1 MPSVKI
7 QGHRDMQ
14 HKRLMMVL
22 ITGLMMSLGFD
33 TKCSAA
39 DLFDSITG
47 QSTPYDMNLLGISFN
62 NSGDFMAQQ
71 FSTTGANTVIDRVSL
86 VLGIAPAATGNI
98 NMSIYSTNPSN
109 SEPLAQIVGS
119 SRTVNVATFPTVTL
133 NGSTF
138 QSSSPPI
145 DFSGLNINLATA
157 GNYYV
162 VLSNYTGSSTVYWGS
177 RTATTSPGAGLE
189 TQAIIVG
196 SFTGWTS
203 FGSDDPFLMKVST
216 AAVPGPSGVPEI
228 DPNSMGSVLA
238 LVTGALG
245 LFERRRLKAKTA

>member
-1 MPSVKI
+1 
-7 QGHRDMQ
+7 MQ

-22 ITGLMMSLGFD
+22 IAGLMMSLGFD
-33 TKCSAA
+33 AKCSAV

-47 QSTPYDMNLLGISFN
+47 QSTPYNMNLLGISFN

-86 VLGIAPAATGNI
+86 VLGRSPAATGNI
-98 NMSIYSTNPSN
+98 NMSIYSTNPSTF
-109 SEPLAQIVGS
+109 EPLAQIGS

-133 NGSTF
+133 NNSTF

-162 VLSNYTGSSTVYWGS
+162 VLSNYTGPDTVYWGS
-177 RTATTSPGAGLE
+177 WTAGTPSPGAGLE

-196 SFTGWTS
+196 SFTSWTS
-203 FGSDDPFLMKVST
+203 FGSNDPFLMKVST

-245 LFERRRLKAKTA
+245 LFERRRLKAKMA